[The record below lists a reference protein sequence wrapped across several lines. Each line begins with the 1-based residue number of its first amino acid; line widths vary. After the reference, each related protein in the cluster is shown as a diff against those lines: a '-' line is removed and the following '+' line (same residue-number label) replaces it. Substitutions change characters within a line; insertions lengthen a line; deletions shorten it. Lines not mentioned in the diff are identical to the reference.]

1 MDNTNIDLI
10 RSHMDTIILRTLQD
24 NDKYGLEILNE
35 IKNLSDDL
43 YTVKQPTLYSSLKRL
58 ETQGLVLSCPGE
70 ETKGANRT
78 YYRLTDEGRAFLEAD
93 QSQWEFARTIID
105 KLLSDKEFDKDAE
118 KPFEPSDYRPLTK
131 RTKKE
136 TEEKVVVKYIEIEK
150 PVYIDRNTGAKID
163 NYSPNE
169 DNELDDN
176 FANVNNFAV
185 YNNQD
190 NTEDNEAQATFLVK
204 DEHIS
209 TEEYCV
215 TENIE
220 QITEP
225 LNDYNQNNIDNNN
238 IEQNVTEE
246 YDSLKSQ
253 NVDDN
258 YNSNSYDL
266 NNQSSYDNTQLTE
279 PDYYNNDY
287 NSKNHIQKINNEI
300 NHNDYIDNNIDYVGM
315 IEEVIAVNEKTRL
328 ANNEIAQKQAIL
340 DEYDGEITMA
350 ELKQNLAKKNITLKN
365 YQKSNSITYYSGK
378 FYYSNKL
385 LRDWSWITYTIYLA
399 FILLTY
405 LLGKDAGMQWGYSLG
420 FALVGLLFPI
430 GCTIVWSNSPLRKKR
445 NNLTL
450 NNALLTSIILLIAFM
465 VVILIIAFFGV
476 KIDTTKPEQYI
487 PALVVPICSLTLLP
501 LSVMIY
507 ATLFKIKNY
516 HLK

>member
-300 NHNDYIDNNIDYVGM
+300 NHNDYIDNN
-315 IEEVIAVNEKTRL
+315 
-328 ANNEIAQKQAIL
+328 
-340 DEYDGEITMA
+340 
-350 ELKQNLAKKNITLKN
+350 
-365 YQKSNSITYYSGK
+365 
-378 FYYSNKL
+378 
-385 LRDWSWITYTIYLA
+385 
-399 FILLTY
+399 
-405 LLGKDAGMQWGYSLG
+405 
-420 FALVGLLFPI
+420 
-430 GCTIVWSNSPLRKKR
+430 
-445 NNLTL
+445 
-450 NNALLTSIILLIAFM
+450 
-465 VVILIIAFFGV
+465 
-476 KIDTTKPEQYI
+476 
-487 PALVVPICSLTLLP
+487 
-501 LSVMIY
+501 
-507 ATLFKIKNY
+507 
-516 HLK
+516 